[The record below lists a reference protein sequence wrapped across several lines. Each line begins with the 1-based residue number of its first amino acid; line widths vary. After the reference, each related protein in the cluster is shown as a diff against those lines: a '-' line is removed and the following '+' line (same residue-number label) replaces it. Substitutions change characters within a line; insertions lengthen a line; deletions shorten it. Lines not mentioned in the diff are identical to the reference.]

1 MTVLI
6 CMKKQAEMLLLMHII
21 KILSR
26 KNIQWLIQ
34 ELWHRTRE
42 EVHQE
47 MLTLRHNLICK
58 LLPVDLKM
66 TIKIII
72 WKRIK
77 HSKLLRFIRMIM
89 DKQIMSTS
97 IFRIIKIEV
106 EKQGYSLDTMHQVL
120 VLCQE
125 SLNFQQIR
133 TSTQWRTMFN
143 LVRLKSKFSSNIK
156 MLMVSCLSSKA

>member
-6 CMKKQAEMLLLMHII
+6 CMKKQVEMLLILLII

-26 KNIQWLIQ
+26 KSTQWLIQ
-34 ELWHRTRE
+34 ELWHRTRG

-47 MLTLRHNLICK
+47 MLTLRRSLICK
-58 LLPVDLKM
+58 LLPVDQKM

-72 WKRIK
+72 WKKIK
-77 HSKLLRFIRMIM
+77 HSKLLRFIKMIM

-120 VLCQE
+120 VSCQE

-133 TSTQWRTMFN
+133 TSTRWRTMFN
-143 LVRLKSKFSSNIK
+143 LVRLKHAF
-156 MLMVSCLSSKA
+156 